1 MGSRPHEL
9 DCLTLYDLE
18 LLAEVSNE
26 KYEFQLFNTREIIYW
41 QTNSV
46 PERKTHLEREK
57 IMQLPSEKEKVDYV
71 ALFNTQFAEEQ
82 LKKISELQNKS
93 TQQL

>member
-1 MGSRPHEL
+1 M
-9 DCLTLYDLE
+9 LYDLE
-18 LLAEVSNE
+18 LLAELSTE

-41 QTNSV
+41 QTNSI

-57 IMQLPSEKEKVDYV
+57 IMQLPSEKDKVDYV
-71 ALFNTQFAEEQ
+71 ALFNTQYAEEQ

-93 TQQL
+93 TQH